1 MDQIHDQL
9 RAAPYKDTVL
19 RELYALVQ
27 ARDADLEAVA
37 AASFKAIG
45 SLSTFQQTQEFLQ
58 AEDVVV
64 RMPARSP
71 CSSSENTAACKRL
84 PTAARA

>member
-1 MDQIHDQL
+1 MDEIHDQL
-9 RAAPYKDTVL
+9 RAPPYKDTVL
-19 RELYALVQ
+19 RKLYALVQ

-37 AASFKAIG
+37 TASFQAIG
-45 SLSTFQQTQEFLQ
+45 SLPSFQYTAGILL

-71 CSSSENTAACKRL
+71 LQESMELLQHASSCK
-84 PTAARA
+84 T